1 MILLILK
8 HFWIV
13 IVDITVKT
21 VTEEY
26 TPLHLAARFKPPRRQ
41 ESVTVGDDKDEIDG
55 SKMEGTI
62 EADDNISSFT
72 GQNSSEES
80 SMIVYLLKQC
90 KGADVHVSIQVAHG

>member
-1 MILLILK
+1 MGYS
-8 HFWIV
+8 WIV
-13 IVDITVKT
+13 ILDIAVKT

-41 ESVTVGDDKDEIDG
+41 ESVTVGDDKDESDD
-55 SKMEGTI
+55 SKVEGTI
-62 EADDNISSFT
+62 EGDDNSSFI

>member
-1 MILLILK
+1 MG

-13 IVDITVKT
+13 ILDITVKT

-41 ESVTVGDDKDEIDG
+41 ESVTVGDDKDETNG

-62 EADDNISSFT
+62 EADGNSSFT
-72 GQNSSEES
+72 GQNSSEDS
-80 SMIVYLLKQC
+80 SMIAYLLKQC
-90 KGADVHVSIQVAHG
+90 KGADVHVSQYTIQVACG